1 MKVWAPYES
10 MEESAKLCPIEHNI
24 KVLLRHSIR
33 QDIEDKVNVKE
44 AQLTREGNRIAE
56 RFGKELGY
64 NIGTISSSF
73 TQRCI
78 DTCFAI
84 ISGYNKTHLE
94 YKLGILQTKML
105 QDPHNIH
112 IPESKETWEKL
123 GMEGIFDCFAKNK
136 EMPGIYDLRTSVNRM
151 MSYVFE
157 TGNQKNTIDIFCTH
171 DFQLAML
178 LLFINGKSY
187 DYKQIL
193 FDGSD
198 NWPFMLEGIFLWKNN
213 DNIILSWRG
222 KIKKI

>member
-1 MKVWAPYES
+1 MKIWAPYES
-10 MEESAKLCPIEHNI
+10 MEESAKLCPKEHNA

-33 QDIEDKVNVKE
+33 QDIEDRANVKE
-44 AQLTREGNRIAE
+44 AQLTREGIKIAE

-73 TQRCI
+73 TQRCM
-78 DTCFAI
+78 DTCLAI
-84 ISGYNKTHLE
+84 IKGYNKTHLE
-94 YKLGILQTKML
+94 YKSGVLQTKML
-105 QDPHNIH
+105 QNPHIMN

-123 GMEGIFDCFAKNK
+123 GMEGIFDGFAQNI
-136 EMPGIYDLRTSVNRM
+136 EMPGICDLKTSVDRM
-151 MSYVFE
+151 MNYIFE
-157 TGNQKNTIDIFCTH
+157 TGNQNNTIDIFCTH

-178 LLFINGKSY
+178 LLFINGKNY

-193 FDGSD
+193 FDEGD

-222 KIKKI
+222 EMNQI